1 MLNPLLVPGLEPEQ
15 IKHAA
20 RPAAWPSDHQ
30 LIRVAGRDAVERV
43 AHEKMDQ
50 HFGNTERHGDAAERM
65 PESIENAGCQLQ
77 PTK

>member
-1 MLNPLLVPGLEPEQ
+1 MISKIENRKAKFTRG
-15 IKHAA
+15 AA
-20 RPAAWPSDHQ
+20 RSSAERTIISS
-30 LIRVAGRDAVERV
+30 LVARRDAVEDV

-50 HFGNTERHGDAAERM
+50 HFGSTERHGDAAERM